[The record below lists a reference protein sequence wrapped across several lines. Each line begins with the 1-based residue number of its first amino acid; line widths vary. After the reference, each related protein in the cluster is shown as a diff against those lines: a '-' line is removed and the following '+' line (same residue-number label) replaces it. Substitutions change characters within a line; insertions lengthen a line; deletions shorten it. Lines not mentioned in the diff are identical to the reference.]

1 MISYSPRFYAPLVV
15 AQILAWGG
23 MFALWVF
30 GYLHIRSALHLDE
43 ADAIRWMGVGMA
55 LYVALGAALNF
66 ALPEMYRRLGLVR
79 THAAALL
86 CGGVGLVLVAHALSP
101 CTLLL
106 GYAVT
111 SLGWASLSNTPYALV
126 SARVTD
132 GRYALAMARF
142 NLSVIAPQVILALA
156 LSWLIARVAP
166 ATAIFD
172 GGIAMILGS
181 MVMLAVPEAP
191 TRS

>member
-1 MISYSPRFYAPLVV
+1 MRHDSFRFYAPLVV

-30 GYLHIRSALHLDE
+30 GYLHIRSALRLDE
-43 ADAIRWMGVGMA
+43 AEAIRWMGLGMA
-55 LYVALGAALNF
+55 LYVVLGAALNF
-66 ALPEMYRRLGLVR
+66 TLPWTYLRLGLVR
-79 THAAALL
+79 THAVALL
-86 CGGVGLVLVAHALSP
+86 CGGVGLMLVAHALSP
-101 CTLLL
+101 CALLL

-111 SLGWASLSNTPYALV
+111 SLGWASLSNTPYTLV

-156 LSWLIARVAP
+156 LGWMIAHVAP
-166 ATAIFD
+166 ATAILG
-172 GGIAMILGS
+172 GGIAMMVGGLVVLG
-181 MVMLAVPEAP
+181 V
-191 TRS
+191 RS